1 MNMTEREFAEL
12 LNKALDDIPR
22 EEKKE
27 DFGVGLYEIY
37 NFVYE
42 DVCSDSWY
50 GKDGKEYHI
59 GFVSDTE
66 ENVKALVD
74 EINANRG
81 SIYPH
86 DPEDEYDYDCD
97 DANYIAYHKVF
108 VSSFDK
114 IKENWRCKR

>member
-12 LNKALDDIPR
+12 LNKALDDLPCA
-22 EEKKE
+22 EKKE
-27 DFGVGLYEIY
+27 DFGVGIYEIY

-42 DVCSDSWY
+42 DVCDDSWY
-50 GKDGKEYHI
+50 GKDGKEYSI

-81 SIYPH
+81 SFYPH
-86 DPEDEYDYDCD
+86 EPEDEYDHDFD
-97 DANYIAYHKVF
+97 DANYIAYRKVF
-108 VSSFDK
+108 AVSFDK
-114 IKENWRCKR
+114 IKGNWRCKR